1 MSATD
6 PSSESSSGTETEGS
20 ATPPQRDE
28 ATPSPAA
35 AETSPSASDTPQAG
49 ATTSDASS
57 ASETKSESPPEASD
71 RTPDDAGETSA
82 EASGSETDDG
92 DAEDGETDGAEGAA
106 QPTADAQAPGGAPK
120 KQRRRRKKKGG
131 GAGADASGAPQ
142 GDRPAQGDRQ
152 QAGKQS
158 DRPRRERTRHRASDR
173 APFHVG
179 EEVFGKVTA
188 VLDTAIMVNL
198 SGKALAIFDRT
209 EMEADDLVPTQGDKF
224 VARIHNDG
232 ARGGLVVLTRK
243 PLREEETKP
252 KLEQAFKDGTLVLG
266 LITGAIKGG
275 VEVDIGGVRAFAP
288 ASGMDLHP
296 ANANF
301 TALVGQPMEFKV
313 TQFDKAGRDV
323 VVTRR
328 PMLEAEAH
336 ERRKHALGLLQA
348 GQVTPGV
355 VRTVVEWGV
364 FVALPE
370 AENVEGLVHVSEA
383 THDPQANL
391 FELFKHGDRFDVKIL
406 EIDDRGKIWLS
417 RKALVEDPWG
427 VARKQYAPGTRHK
440 GKVVKLERFGA
451 FVALESGIDGLLHIS
466 DLSFDR
472 IDHPKDVLTDG
483 QELEVVVHYFDAR
496 SKKIGLHLAP
506 PPEQA
511 GEAPQRVSKNALVK
525 VAVVKGES
533 AGLIV
538 RILGAT
544 GRAAR
549 GFVPAGQ
556 TGTPRGTDLRKA
568 FKVGTL
574 LDTKVVEVDPRSG
587 EPKLSIRGFKEDEER
602 RAHREYRKQAEGRRR
617 LRNAGGPPPKQA
629 RQSHG
634 GARFY
639 ARRVRRI
646 RPAVNSPQ
654 ARTSRETPNGRRSQV
669 GRGPTEQQKRGGAGA
684 PPTTRLRPAEQRD
697 RDRQGRDKHYAESGN
712 RTQARAPMVVQWSGV
727 ELSSRSEIQRLAR
740 ERSAFHASSNGSRVG
755 GGGSRRRRRV
765 LWIARPTSSEAHLS
779 PSRAPSAQ
787 PCRSGRRDSGNVRA
801 CVRSAR
807 SVRRS
812 QRAVHLDL
820 PNLRESLAQRDP
832 RAENLA

>member
-1 MSATD
+1 MSSTE
-6 PSSESSSGTETEGS
+6 PTSESSLGAEPEGS
-20 ATPPQRDE
+20 ATPPPRDQ
-28 ATPSPAA
+28 ATPSHAPLEPTPAA
-35 AETSPSASDTPQAG
+35 TDTPHAG
-49 ATTSDASS
+49 ATSSDASS
-57 ASETKSESPPEASD
+57 APETISASSPSEASE
-71 RTPDDAGETSA
+71 RTPDDAGETNA
-82 EASGSETDDG
+82 EASSGDETSGDETDDA
-92 DAEDGETDGAEGAA
+92 DTEDGETEGAEGATP
-106 QPTADAQAPGGAPK
+106 PTADAQAAGGAPK
-120 KQRRRRKKKGG
+120 KRRRRRKKKG

-142 GDRPAQGDRQ
+142 GDRPAQGDRPQ
-152 QAGKQS
+152 GGKQS
-158 DRPRRERTRHRASDR
+158 DRPRRDRTRHRASDR

-188 VLDTAIMVNL
+188 VLDTAIMVDL

-209 EMEADDLVPTQGDKF
+209 EMEADDLVPTQSDKF

-252 KLEQAFKDGTLVLG
+252 KLEQAFKDGALVLG

-301 TALVGQPMEFKV
+301 TALVGQQMDFKV

-391 FELFKHGDRFDVKIL
+391 FEHFKHGDRFDVKIL

-427 VARKQYAPGTRHK
+427 VARKQYAPGSRHK

-451 FVALESGIDGLLHIS
+451 FVELESGIDGLLHIS

-472 IDHPKDVLTDG
+472 IEHPKDVLSEG
-483 QELEVVVHYFDAR
+483 QELEVVVNYFDAR

-511 GEAPQRVSKNALVK
+511 GEAAQRVSKNALVK
-525 VAVVKGES
+525 VAVMKGES

-568 FKVGTL
+568 FKVGTV

-602 RAHREYRKQAEGRRR
+602 RAHREYQNKLKAEGGFGTLGDL
-617 LRNAGGPPPKQA
+617 LRSKLAKASAEPVATPPVESDETA
-629 RQSHG
+629 RQ
-634 GARFY
+634 
-639 ARRVRRI
+639 
-646 RPAVNSPQ
+646 
-654 ARTSRETPNGRRSQV
+654 
-669 GRGPTEQQKRGGAGA
+669 
-684 PPTTRLRPAEQRD
+684 
-697 RDRQGRDKHYAESGN
+697 
-712 RTQARAPMVVQWSGV
+712 
-727 ELSSRSEIQRLAR
+727 
-740 ERSAFHASSNGSRVG
+740 
-755 GGGSRRRRRV
+755 
-765 LWIARPTSSEAHLS
+765 
-779 PSRAPSAQ
+779 
-787 PCRSGRRDSGNVRA
+787 
-801 CVRSAR
+801 
-807 SVRRS
+807 
-812 QRAVHLDL
+812 
-820 PNLRESLAQRDP
+820 
-832 RAENLA
+832 